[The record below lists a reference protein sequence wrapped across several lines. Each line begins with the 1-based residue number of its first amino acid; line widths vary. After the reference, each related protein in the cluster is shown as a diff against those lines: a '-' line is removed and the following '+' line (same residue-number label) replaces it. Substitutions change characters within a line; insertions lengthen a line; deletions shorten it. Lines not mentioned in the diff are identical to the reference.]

1 MAYLKLQVSKGIAVS
16 PSDSTPLP
24 NPEFIM
30 TSGTT
35 DAVTATADKL
45 VGAAGT
51 TFTTSVEVGNI
62 AVNTTDNTMTNVTAI
77 DSDTVLSVAD
87 NIFTTSEGYTIYKQP
102 ETGGA
107 ILYVGGA
114 GDIKLTTSS
123 GSILTFSGLN
133 AGTFVPVQTV
143 KVFNT
148 GTTATNIIALW

>member
-30 TSGTT
+30 TTGTT
-35 DAVTATADKL
+35 TATTATKL
-45 VGAAGT
+45 VDSAAS
-51 TFTTSVEVGNI
+51 FTTSVEVGNI
-62 AVNTTDNTMTNVTAI
+62 VVNTTDNTMTNITAI
-77 DSDTVLSVAD
+77 DSATTLSVAD
-87 NIFTTSEGYTIYKQP
+87 DIFTSGETYTIYKQP

-107 ILYVGGA
+107 ILYVGGS
-114 GDIKLTTSS
+114 GNIKLTTSS
-123 GSILTFSGLN
+123 GSILTFNGLN
-133 AGTFVPVQTV
+133 AGTFVPVQTI

>member
-30 TSGTT
+30 TTGTT
-35 DAVTATADKL
+35 TATTASKL
-45 VGAAGT
+45 VDSAA

-62 AVNTTDNTMTNVTAI
+62 VVNTTDNTMTNITAI
-77 DSDTVLSVAD
+77 DSDTTLSVD
-87 NIFTTSEGYTIYKQP
+87 DDIFTSGETYTVYKQA

-107 ILYVGGA
+107 ILYVGGT
-114 GDIKLTTSS
+114 GNIKLTTSS
-123 GSILTFSGLN
+123 GSILTFNGLN
-133 AGTFVPVQTV
+133 AGTFVPVQTI

-148 GTTATNIIALW
+148 GTTATDILALW

>member
-30 TSGTT
+30 TTGTT
-35 DAVTATADKL
+35 TATTATKL
-45 VGAAGT
+45 VDSAA

-62 AVNTTDNTMTNVTAI
+62 VVNTTDNTMTNITAI
-77 DSDTVLSVAD
+77 DSDTTLSVD
-87 NIFTTSEGYTIYKQP
+87 DDIFTSGETYTVYKQA

-107 ILYVGGA
+107 ILYVGGT
-114 GDIKLTTSS
+114 GNIKLTTSS
-123 GSILTFSGLN
+123 GSILTFNGLN
-133 AGTFVPVQTV
+133 AGTFVPVQTI

-148 GTTATNIIALW
+148 GTTATDILALW

>member
-24 NPEFIM
+24 NPEFKMI
-30 TSGTT
+30 SGTT
-35 DAVTATADKL
+35 DGTTTDKL
-45 VGAAGT
+45 VQASPDPL
-51 TFTTSVEVGNI
+51 FTTSVEVGNI
-62 AVNTTDNTMTNVTAI
+62 VVNTTDNTMTNITAI
-77 DSDTVLSVAD
+77 DSDTTLSVD
-87 NIFTTSEGYTIYKQP
+87 DDIFTSGETYTIYKQA

-133 AGTFVPVQTV
+133 AGTFVPVQTI
-143 KVFNT
+143 KVFST

>member
-30 TSGTT
+30 TTGTT
-35 DAVTATADKL
+35 TATTATKL
-45 VGAAGT
+45 VDSAAS
-51 TFTTSVEVGNI
+51 FTTSVEVGNI
-62 AVNTTDNTMTNVTAI
+62 VVNTTDNTMTNITAI
-77 DSDTVLSVAD
+77 DSATTLSVD
-87 NIFTTSEGYTIYKQP
+87 DDIFTSGETYTVYKQA

-107 ILYVGGA
+107 ILYVGGTGA
-114 GDIKLTTSS
+114 IKLTTSS

-133 AGTFVPVQTV
+133 AGTFVPVQTI

>member
-30 TSGTT
+30 TTGTT
-35 DAVTATADKL
+35 TGTTTDKL
-45 VGAAGT
+45 VDSAAS
-51 TFTTSVEVGNI
+51 FTTSVEVGNI
-62 AVNTTDNTMTNVTAI
+62 VVNTTDNTMTNITAI
-77 DSDTVLSVAD
+77 DSDTTLSVD
-87 NIFTTSEGYTIYKQP
+87 DDIFTSGETYTIYKQA

-114 GDIKLTTSS
+114 GDIKLTTAS

-143 KVFNT
+143 KVFST

>member
-30 TSGTT
+30 TTGTT
-35 DAVTATADKL
+35 TGTTTDKL
-45 VGAAGT
+45 VDSAAS
-51 TFTTSVEVGNI
+51 FTTSVEVGNI
-62 AVNTTDNTMTNVTAI
+62 VVNTTDNTMTNITAI
-77 DSDTVLSVAD
+77 DSDTTLSVD
-87 NIFTTSEGYTIYKQP
+87 DDIFTSGETYTIYKQA

-107 ILYVGGA
+107 ILYGGGA

-133 AGTFVPVQTV
+133 AGTFVPVQTI
-143 KVFNT
+143 KVFST

>member
-1 MAYLKLQVSKGIAVS
+1 MAYLKLQVSKGIDVS

-30 TSGTT
+30 TTGTT
-35 DAVTATADKL
+35 TATTATKL
-45 VGAAGT
+45 VDSGA

-62 AVNTTDNTMTNVTAI
+62 VVNTTDNTMTNITAI
-77 DSDTVLSVAD
+77 DSDTTLSVD
-87 NIFTTSEGYTIYKQP
+87 DDIFTSGETYTIYKQA

-114 GDIKLTTSS
+114 GNIKLTTSS
-123 GSILTFSGLN
+123 GSILTFNGLN
-133 AGTFVPVQTV
+133 AGTFVPVQTI

>member
-30 TSGTT
+30 TTGTT
-35 DAVTATADKL
+35 TATTATKL
-45 VGAAGT
+45 VDSAAS
-51 TFTTSVEVGNI
+51 FTTSVEVGNI
-62 AVNTTDNTMTNVTAI
+62 VVNTTDNTMTNITAI
-77 DSDTVLSVAD
+77 DSDTTLSVD
-87 NIFTTSEGYTIYKQP
+87 DDIFTSGETYTIYKQA

-133 AGTFVPVQTV
+133 AGTFVPVQTI
-143 KVFNT
+143 KVFST

>member
-30 TSGTT
+30 TTGTT
-35 DAVTATADKL
+35 TGTTTDKL
-45 VGAAGT
+45 VDSAAS
-51 TFTTSVEVGNI
+51 FTTSVEVGNI
-62 AVNTTDNTMTNVTAI
+62 VVNTTDNTMTNITAI
-77 DSDTVLSVAD
+77 DSDTTLSVD
-87 NIFTTSEGYTIYKQP
+87 DDIFTSGETYTIYKQA

-133 AGTFVPVQTV
+133 AGTFVPVQTI
-143 KVFNT
+143 KVFST

>member
-30 TSGTT
+30 TTGAT
-35 DAVTATADKL
+35 TATTASKL
-45 VGAAGT
+45 VDSGAS
-51 TFTTSVEVGNI
+51 FTTTVEVGNI
-62 AVNTTDNTMTNVTAI
+62 VINTTDNTMTNITGV
-77 DSDTVLSVAD
+77 DSGTTLSVAD
-87 NIFTTSEGYTIYKQP
+87 DIFTSGEDYTIYKQP
-102 ETGGA
+102 ETGGC
-107 ILYVGGA
+107 ILYVGGS
-114 GDIKLTTSS
+114 GNIKLTTAS
-123 GSILTFSGLN
+123 GSILTFNGLN

>member
-35 DAVTATADKL
+35 DAATSTADKL
-45 VGAAGT
+45 VGDGT
-51 TFTTSVEVGNI
+51 TFTTTVEVGNI
-62 AVNTTDNTMTNVTAI
+62 VVNTTDNTMTNITGV
-77 DSDTVLSVAD
+77 DSGTTLSVAD
-87 NIFTTSEGYTIYKQP
+87 DIFTSGEDYTIYKMP

-107 ILYVGGA
+107 ILYVGGS
-114 GDIKLTTSS
+114 GNIKLTTAS
-123 GSILTFSGLN
+123 GSILTFNGLN
-133 AGTFVPVQTV
+133 AGTFVPVQTI